1 MDIMSITKREL
12 AKMIDYGPQL
22 ADIACT
28 EEQVRLSCV
37 EAIRYGF
44 ATVYVAP
51 YYIPLVKRELEGKD
65 G

>member
-1 MDIMSITKREL
+1 MDITSITKAKL

-28 EEQVRLSCV
+28 EGQVRLSCA

-44 ATVYVAP
+44 AAVYFAP
-51 YYIPLVKRELEGKD
+51 YYIPLVKKELKGKD